1 MPYWDWGHGYAG
13 GGWLGGLLMLISMVL
28 LWGGVIT
35 VVVLLL
41 RRFAT
46 PAQGGGHRD
55 TPPDAQRI
63 LDERFAR
70 GEIDE
75 DEYQRRSAALRR

>member
-1 MPYWDWGHGYAG
+1 MFAVPYWDHDYWGAS
-13 GGWLGGLLMLISMVL
+13 WLWGLFMLISMIL
-28 LWGGVIT
+28 FWGGVIT

-41 RRFAT
+41 RRFGRSPVRHDDSAT
-46 PAQGGGHRD
+46 
-55 TPPDAQRI
+55 RI

-75 DEYQRRSAALRR
+75 QEYERRRTVLRR